1 MEAKPKGS
9 LFLVGTPIGN
19 LRDIS
24 VRALETLKSAD
35 LIAAEDTR
43 HTQKLINHYEI
54 KKPITSYFE
63 HNKHIKGQSLIN
75 EMLLGKNVALVSD
88 AGMPGI
94 SDPGS
99 ELVRQCIDEGLKI
112 TVIPGPAALLTG
124 LVASGLDTAGFV
136 FLGFF
141 PRGKKDRKKLLL
153 ELQEEPRTLV
163 FYESPHRI
171 VEALND
177 ILEAWGDRQCCV
189 ARELT
194 KIYEEYKR
202 GLLSEIIADCREM
215 AVIKGEITAII
226 AGKKPQPAVKPEWE
240 ELENEVERLV
250 AGGLT
255 RKEAI
260 RETSKS
266 LGVSRRDLYNRLM
279 R

>member
-24 VRALETLKSAD
+24 VRALETLKVVD

-43 HTQKLINHYEI
+43 HTQKLLNHYEI
-54 KKPITSYFE
+54 KKPVTSYFE
-63 HNKHIKGQSLIN
+63 HNKHIKGQVLIN
-75 EMLLGKNVALVSD
+75 EMLSGKNIALVSD

-112 TVIPGPAALLTG
+112 TVIPGASALLTG
-124 LVASGLDTAGFV
+124 LVASGLDTSGFV

-141 PRGKKDRKKLLL
+141 PRTKKDRKKLLQK
-153 ELQEEPRTLV
+153 LQEESRTLV

-177 ILEAWGDRQCCV
+177 ILEAWGDRECCV

-194 KIYEEYKR
+194 KIHEEYNR
-202 GLLSEIIADCREM
+202 GLLSEVIALYRDK
-215 AVIKGEITAII
+215 AAIKGEITAVI
-226 AGKKPQPAVKPEWE
+226 AGKIPEQAVKPEWE
-240 ELENEVERLV
+240 TLENEVERLV
-250 AGGLT
+250 AAGLS
-255 RKEAI
+255 RKEAVK
-260 RETSKS
+260 EAAKT
-266 LGVSRRDLYNRLM
+266 LGVSRRELYNRLM